1 MNGEGISVMT
11 TAEYNKRLTL
21 NFFDAMQ
28 RGDAEAIADTY
39 ADEGRV
45 VTMGNT
51 LISGSRG
58 KEEIRRFAGGVLD
71 AFPSGLKFTILNVT
85 AEENRVAVEATSEG
99 LHVSG
104 KPYRNHYHFLLTW
117 EQGQLLEMKEYM
129 DTELVTEVLCA
140 GARPQ

>member
-1 MNGEGISVMT
+1 MKREGVSAMT

-21 NFFDAMQ
+21 GFFDAMQ
-28 RGDAEAIADTY
+28 RGDAEAIADAY

-58 KEEIRRFAGGVLD
+58 KDEIRRFAGGVLD
-71 AFPSGLKFTILNVT
+71 AFPSGLTFTILNMT

-129 DTELVTEVLCA
+129 DTELVTDVLCA
-140 GARPQ
+140 GVRPQ